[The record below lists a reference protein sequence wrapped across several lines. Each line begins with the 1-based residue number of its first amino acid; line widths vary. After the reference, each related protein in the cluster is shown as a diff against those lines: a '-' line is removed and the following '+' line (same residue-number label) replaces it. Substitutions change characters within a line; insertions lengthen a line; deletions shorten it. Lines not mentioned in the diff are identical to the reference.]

1 MRNRKQHFT
10 TKNTHLRSGM
20 GKKNENTINQYNER
34 YNSIKQPN
42 SIEEFR
48 ENLLKYYFSMGDKIY
63 TQELGYVSVNELNSI
78 EDLIEKV
85 EQRDYSTLNLTP
97 KVVELQKWD
106 KYVKVNHILTDIF
119 QPEEFYE
126 KFWMNED
133 THVVIQN
140 DMEFM
145 KVCPKVMGSIYWKNI
160 LQPQELYQFYH
171 HKVMGEYGLYPD
183 FQITKNIIYSLI

>member
-10 TKNTHLRSGM
+10 TKNTHSRSGM

-48 ENLLKYYFSMGDKIY
+48 ENLLKYYFSIGDMIY

-106 KYVKVNHILTDIF
+106 KYVNVNYILSDVF

-126 KFWMNED
+126 KFWMKED
-133 THVVIQN
+133 THVIIQN

-183 FQITKNIIYSLI
+183 FQITKNIIYSII

>member
-10 TKNTHLRSGM
+10 TKNTHSRSGM

-48 ENLLKYYFSMGDKIY
+48 ENLLKYYFSIGDMIY

-106 KYVKVNHILTDIF
+106 KYVNVNYILSDVF

-126 KFWMNED
+126 KFWMKED

>member
-78 EDLIEKV
+78 EDLIEMV

-106 KYVKVNHILTDIF
+106 KYVKVNHILSDVF
-119 QPEEFYE
+119 QP
-126 KFWMNED
+126 K
-133 THVVIQN
+133 
-140 DMEFM
+140 
-145 KVCPKVMGSIYWKNI
+145 I
-160 LQPQELYQFYH
+160 LRNS
-171 HKVMGEYGLYPD
+171 G
-183 FQITKNIIYSLI
+183 

>member
-1 MRNRKQHFT
+1 MKNRKNHFT

-20 GKKNENTINQYNER
+20 GKKNQNTINQYKER
-34 YNSIKQPN
+34 YNSIKQPK

-48 ENLLKYYFSMGDKIY
+48 ENLLKYYFSMGNEIY
-63 TQELGYVSVNELNSI
+63 TQELGYINVNELDSI

-85 EQRDYSTLNLTP
+85 EQKGYSTLNLTP

-126 KFWMNED
+126 KENW
-133 THVVIQN
+133 TS
-140 DMEFM
+140 FM
-145 KVCPKVMGSIYWKNI
+145 K
-160 LQPQELYQFYH
+160 
-171 HKVMGEYGLYPD
+171 
-183 FQITKNIIYSLI
+183 